1 MYNTFYRVL
10 TAIYDT
16 GMQSSKGVYGE
27 HSLESLRLTAEERRE
42 LRGLQSR
49 GYIFL
54 FDGYVQ
60 FTMKGL
66 EDYCNMD
73 DEDFIGGE

>member
-16 GMQSSKGVYGE
+16 GCQSKGVYAV
-27 HSLESLRLTAEERRE
+27 HSIESLRLTAEERRE
-42 LRGLQSR
+42 LRGLQSK

-66 EDYCNMD
+66 EEYCNMD
-73 DEDFIGGE
+73 DEDFIGAK